1 MDIAVYDNGILTSS
15 QSQSQAD
22 AVTGTEFNYYLL
34 CKRKL
39 WLFAHD
45 VEMEHTSDNVLLGKL
60 IDEESYPRKKKE
72 IIIDGAVKIDF
83 IDDNTVHEVKKSN
96 KMEEVHIGQV
106 LYYIYRLRQ
115 KGVDIRKGVINYP
128 KQKRTTEVMLTP
140 EKEDEIK
147 NTVERVIEIKN
158 MGQSPDVL
166 NSKICKKCSYE
177 DFCYS

>member
-1 MDIAVYDNGILTSS
+1 MDIAISSDQSLSNFRS
-15 QSQSQAD
+15 QSV

-72 IIIDGAVKIDF
+72 IIIDGVVKIDF

-115 KGVDIRKGVINYP
+115 KGVDIRKGIINYP

-140 EKEDEIK
+140 ERENEIK
-147 NTVERVIEIKN
+147 NTVEKVVEVKN
-158 MGQSPDVL
+158 MAQAPYVL
-166 NSKICKKCSYE
+166 NSRICKKCGYE

>member
-39 WLFAHD
+39 WLFSHGIQ
-45 VEMEHTSDNVLLGKL
+45 MEHTSDNVLIGKL
-60 IDEESYPRKKKE
+60 IDEESYARERKG
-72 IIIDGAVKIDF
+72 IVIDGVVKIDF

-96 KMEEVHIGQV
+96 RMEEVNIGQV

-128 KQKRTTEVMLTP
+128 MQKRTTEVMLTS
-140 EKEDEIK
+140 EKENGTRD
-147 NTVERVIEIKN
+147 TVEKVVEVKN
-158 MGQSPDVL
+158 LKLSPDVL